1 MLLSS
6 VLLKIDPYAE
16 WRTGVCLAEKKFLR
30 REECTRS
37 SRGLLDPFMFLFFR
51 YAEGPDGN
59 KASTS
64 SFLFYSETNCYLNG

>member
-30 REECTRS
+30 REERTRS
-37 SRGLLDPFMFLFFR
+37 SKGLWESFIFLFFR

-59 KASTS
+59 KASSS
-64 SFLFYSETNCYLNG
+64 SFFNYSDTNCYLKG